1 MAGDVIS
8 RYVTDRIQD
17 NHQWYAKKQVL
28 AAECTLRLPDFELY
42 HIVQDALLF
51 QLNQGHTIL
60 HINDHDD
67 LNDRHGL
74 NGVIPIWQQ
83 KIMDSCLTVIT
94 HALADE
100 GMDWAAFFDDYHR
113 CADDTIKIKQFVNHA
128 LNHFRQQLS
137 LLDHTVME
145 IEQLAALFLSMLR
158 IYYVLYKNANTL
170 NQFVSLLHN
179 NTFFG
184 DILAPNIQSI
194 PTNTPPIYFSDQADG
209 LYLWTSRAYL
219 AESQLMTHILR
230 ISQADVPVFALDQLP
245 SSLNT
250 EQRDAIKLVSKQAF
264 CLITG
269 GPGTGKTFTVAQI
282 VIALN
287 QRDEHKKMRLGL
299 AAPTGKAAQR
309 MSESLLKS
317 LDKENDIQL
326 PEPKTI
332 HRLLGIG
339 ANGSPRYDA
348 KNQLPLDMLII
359 DEASMLGTEL
369 ASQLF
374 AAIATGCRVIL
385 LGDTHQLAAVDA
397 GAVLADLCRIERLRH
412 LRVNLTASKRFTD
425 TSGVGQLARLIND
438 DRQNIHFDEIQQ
450 LINYHTNIDFHPITH
465 ALMHNDTYQ
474 KLSQDYQDYFL
485 ASKRLRFS
493 FAKLSGQDA
502 IDSVK
507 NLFEILDTYRILC
520 ASHLGVFGDDQINDY
535 LSLAHRA
542 VQKIP
547 PSASPWFH
555 GRVVMVT
562 KNLYDLGLFNG
573 DIGICLWGSSGLSVY
588 FEGETLRM
596 VAVDMLSDTVV
607 STAYAI
613 TVHKSQGSEW
623 QKVAIIFDD
632 NSERL
637 LSKELI
643 YTAVTRAKSAV
654 HIYSTHDAL
663 INAINTPTVR
673 QTGLDKVSD
682 DRQS

>member
-1 MAGDVIS
+1 MAGDIIS

-17 NHQWYAKKQVL
+17 NHHWYAKKQVL
-28 AAECTLRLPDFELY
+28 AAECTLGLPDFELY
-42 HIVQDALLF
+42 HIMQDALLF

-60 HINDHDD
+60 RINDHDD
-67 LNDRHGL
+67 LNNRHGL

-83 KIMDSCLTVIT
+83 KIMDSCLTVIAQ
-94 HALADE
+94 ALADE
-100 GMDWAAFFDDYHR
+100 GVDWAAFFDNYHH
-113 CADDTIKIKQFVNHA
+113 CAEDPAKIKEFVEHT
-128 LNHFRQQLS
+128 LNNFRWQLS
-137 LLDHTVME
+137 LLDHTV
-145 IEQLAALFLSMLR
+145 IENERLTALFLSMLR
-158 IYYVLYKNANTL
+158 IYYVLYKKANSL
-170 NQFVSLLHN
+170 SQFVSILDK

-184 DILAPNIQSI
+184 DILAPKTQSVL
-194 PTNTPPIYFSDQADG
+194 THEPPIYFSHQEDG
-209 LYLWTSRAYL
+209 LCLWTHRAYL
-219 AESQLMTHILR
+219 AESHLMAHILR
-230 ISQADVPVFALDQLP
+230 ISEAKVPVFTLDQL
-245 SSLNT
+245 SNSLNA
-250 EQRDAIKLVSKQAF
+250 EQREAIKLVSKQAF

-287 QRDEHKKMRLGL
+287 QLPEPKLVRLGL

-317 LDKENDIQL
+317 LGENSDVQL

-339 ANGSPRYDA
+339 ADGSPRYHA
-348 KNQLPLDMLII
+348 KNQLPLDILIV

-385 LGDTHQLAAVDA
+385 LGDAHQLAAVDA
-397 GAVLADLCRIERLRH
+397 GAVLADLCRIDRLKH
-412 LRVNLTASKRFTD
+412 LRVNLTVSKRFTD

-438 DRQNIHFDEIQQ
+438 HRQNILFEEVQW
-450 LINYHTNIDFHPITH
+450 LIDRDTEIDFEPIAYAKMGH
-465 ALMHNDTYQ
+465 GIYQ
-474 KLSQDYQDYFL
+474 KLSQGYQDYFL
-485 ASKRLRFS
+485 ASKQLRFN
-493 FAKLSGQDA
+493 FAKLSAQES

-507 NLFEILDTYRILC
+507 KLFEILNAYRILC
-520 ASHLGVFGDDQINDY
+520 ASHHGTFGDDQINDY
-535 LSLAHRA
+535 LSSSHRA
-542 VQKIP
+542 FQKIP

-555 GRVVMVT
+555 GRVVMIT

-588 FEGETLRM
+588 FEGESLRM
-596 VAVDMLSDTVV
+596 VAVDMLSEAVV

-623 QKVAIIFDD
+623 QKVAIVFDE

-654 HIYSTHDAL
+654 HIYSTRGAL
-663 INAINTPTVR
+663 MNAINTPTVR
-673 QTGLDKVSD
+673 QTGLDKVS
-682 DRQS
+682 SI